1 MFNKNKINFLMT
13 YEIDINENFTD
24 HKSLLN
30 MNYKGICIN
39 KEFTPGDKLS
49 EYNYFQLPFSVY
61 KKLTL
66 NLTVNN
72 TKSPIKLPQHDI
84 LSASCDDQ
92 PTFHYICE
100 KYDTDLISLD
110 LSKPLFLIKESM
122 VRKAVQR
129 NIFFEIKMVYGL
141 YSEKTYFIRNVQTLL
156 NYTKGKNIIFSS
168 GAHILTELKTEEDIM
183 CFLSILNVKNSWLKR
198 IKENKEK
205 FFCSVAAKKYIYKS
219 CVVSEVDEGPLKRD
233 FILSKF
239 DGL

>member
-1 MFNKNKINFLMT
+1 MT

-24 HKSLLN
+24 HKHLLN

-39 KEFTPGDKLS
+39 KEFAPGDKLS
-49 EYNYFQLPFSVY
+49 DYNYFQVPFSVY

-72 TKSPIKLPQHDI
+72 TKTSIKLPQHDI

-92 PTFHYICE
+92 STFHYICE

-141 YSEKTYFIRNVQTLL
+141 YSEKTYF
-156 NYTKGKNIIFSS
+156 
-168 GAHILTELKTEEDIM
+168 
-183 CFLSILNVKNSWLKR
+183 
-198 IKENKEK
+198 
-205 FFCSVAAKKYIYKS
+205 
-219 CVVSEVDEGPLKRD
+219 
-233 FILSKF
+233 
-239 DGL
+239 